1 MKNLLEKAN
10 TGAEYFRKLTV
21 ALVLCASIVNFAMML
36 YITVDVCGRYLAN
49 KPLPAS
55 YEIVG
60 VFMILIVFFSLA
72 YAQDRGSHLRLEFLR
87 QRLSDRWETTLDALA
102 LLIGIVFF
110 GIITWQAGQWAWKSW
125 QKNEIMHGVLNL
137 PFYLPKLIL
146 TIGAFLLWIQFII
159 DFIKRIHH
167 LLSTRRTR

>member
-1 MKNLLEKAN
+1 MKNLLKKVS
-10 TGAEYFRKLTV
+10 TGAEYFRKLTE
-21 ALVLCASIVNFAMML
+21 AMVLTASVVNFVMML

-60 VFMILIVFFSLA
+60 VFMIFIVFFSLA
-72 YAQDRGSHLRLEFLR
+72 YAQDRGAHLRLEFLR
-87 QRLSDRWETTLDALA
+87 QRVSDRGQAILDAFA
-102 LLIGIVFF
+102 LLIGIVLF
-110 GIITWQAGQWAWKSW
+110 GLITWQAGQWAWKSW

-159 DFIKRIHH
+159 DFIRRIGH
-167 LLSTRRTR
+167 LWSTGRAR